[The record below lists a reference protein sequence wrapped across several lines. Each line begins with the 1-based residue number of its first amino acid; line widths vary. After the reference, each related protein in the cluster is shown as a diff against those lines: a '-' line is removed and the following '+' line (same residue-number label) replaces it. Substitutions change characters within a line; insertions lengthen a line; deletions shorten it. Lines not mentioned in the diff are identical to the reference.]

1 MNKLPLLA
9 LILTAC
15 IGATA
20 SVHAQDASGTAPATP
35 PEEHRLKGFQ
45 KDFDVDHDGKL
56 SDTEKAAMLSK
67 YDKNGDG
74 KIDKTEKPPRKA
86 KKDDQPKDGA
96 GHGAEDHPKDG
107 GAHTSAQ

>member
-20 SVHAQDASGTAPATP
+20 SVHAQDASGTAPTTP
-35 PEEHRLKGFQ
+35 PAEHKLRGFE
-45 KDFDVDHDGKL
+45 KEFDTDHDGKL
-56 SDTEKAAMLSK
+56 SDTEKAAMISK

-74 KIDKTEKPPRKA
+74 KLEKGELPP
-86 KKDDQPKDGA
+86 KKSKKNHPKDGA
-96 GHGAEDHPKDG
+96 GHGADDHPKDG
-107 GAHTSAQ
+107 GAHAPAQ